1 MNETREPRGNDFTGR
16 IFSVMRR
23 RDDLPEMTLPLAIL
37 FLFGVALFAAAGAK
51 LASPA
56 VPDAPF
62 DPQNLIGAAAA
73 IPFLPLAACL
83 YSLLILLWRRIASL
97 LATPAAF
104 LLMLAFGADLFTSV
118 VISVSMLFAAYV
130 FAVSLISREN
140 RFRRLT
146 SLAFAIAACLILV
159 MIAWTGLHFDS
170 FSAFTEAYMTE
181 IPVLIGQIYNAYIS
195 TAAGGVT
202 AASELSQIPT
212 FYLEKMARDLLM
224 MCPAYLGVLSIAL
237 AWFMDFLSSTAFRIL
252 DCEDVFIEITHRIT
266 LPFSYAV
273 VYAGVFVLSLLT
285 SPQYN
290 PMLYVMLRSVLYVM
304 LLPCAAVGIA
314 GLMRILEDKLYYLT
328 REKLLA
334 AMILIFAFT
343 FLGVSAFLLIT
354 SAAGAGIVIT
364 AKLKKTH
371 DDTSAG

>member
-1 MNETREPRGNDFTGR
+1 MTEKHDPRGNDFTGR

-23 RDDLPEMTLPLAIL
+23 RDDLPEMTLPLALL
-37 FLFGVALFAAAGAK
+37 FLFGVALFSAAGAK

-56 VPDAPF
+56 VPSSCF
-62 DPQNLIGAAAA
+62 DSQNLLGAVASL
-73 IPFLPLAACL
+73 PFLPLAACL

-118 VISVSMLFAAYV
+118 VISVSMLFVSYV

-146 SLAFAIAACLILV
+146 ALSFAIAACLILTI
-159 MIAWTGLHFDS
+159 IAWIGLRFDS
-170 FSAFTEAYMTE
+170 FALFTETYMTE
-181 IPVLIGQIYNAYIS
+181 IPALIGQIYNAYIS
-195 TAAGGVT
+195 SATGGIT
-202 AASELSQIPT
+202 AASGASQIPT
-212 FYLEKMARDLLM
+212 FYLEKMARDFLM
-224 MCPAYLGVLSIAL
+224 MCPAYLGMLSIAM
-237 AWFMDFLSSTAFRIL
+237 AWFTDFLSSTAFRIL

-266 LPFSYAV
+266 MPFSYAV

-285 SPQYN
+285 SAEYN
-290 PMLYVMLRSVLYVM
+290 PMLYVMLRSVMDVM

-334 AMILIFAFT
+334 AIILIFAFAFLGMST
-343 FLGVSAFLLIT
+343 FLLVT
-354 SAAGAGIVIT
+354 SAVGAAIVIK
-364 AKLKKTH
+364 AGLKKKP
-371 DDTSAG
+371 DDTSAE